1 MSEPLPQPVSV
12 EACFLSAV
20 LDELRALRA
29 DVQAM
34 RPPEPAEL
42 PDTAVV
48 ELREPKPRRV
58 KK

>member
-1 MSEPLPQPVSV
+1 MNEELPQPVSV

-20 LDELRALRA
+20 LAELQALRA

-42 PDTAVV
+42 PEAVV